1 MIASWLAVFSVNQTF
16 PSSPVATPGTP
27 APLVGIANSVDH
39 TSGRHAA
46 DFVLAR
52 LAEPQVAIGSD
63 GDTLTASLTAAK
75 MAEWRGSWELAAGR
89 ENA

>member
-1 MIASWLAVFSVNQTF
+1 
-16 PSSPVATPGTP
+16 
-27 APLVGIANSVDH
+27 
-39 TSGRHAA
+39 
-46 DFVLAR
+46 LAR